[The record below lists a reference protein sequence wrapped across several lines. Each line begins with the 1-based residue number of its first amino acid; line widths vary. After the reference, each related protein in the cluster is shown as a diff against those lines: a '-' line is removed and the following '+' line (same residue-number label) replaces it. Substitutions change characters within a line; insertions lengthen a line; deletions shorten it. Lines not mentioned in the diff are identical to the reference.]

1 MFLFANREVLNLYTL
16 RSFLNSIGITWF
28 GESQVSSFELEL
40 DLSQTNLFD
49 CYRDSLVVLSNSGL
63 ELTRLTGAPQY
74 SETFHYSNPVL
85 QVRDSKILTYDR
97 GAKSLKTANGFGL
110 DFELTTE
117 YPILSA
123 KMDDKGSFAILTT
136 SKNYKAQAMVYNSSN
151 EAVYRWNSASS
162 YISDISLDE
171 DSHRLAIAGFNTGAA
186 ELSTTVTI
194 IDYRSGEIVAAGEP
208 IDGLVAALDYNADGG
223 LFAVTD
229 DALYVL
235 GPDGAQRGVYHFGD
249 STLSAASAELENGAL
264 LILSH
269 HVAGTSLSMVGVDTF
284 GKVMF
289 EIALDSYVEDLA
301 VSDKAILL
309 LVNNRA
315 LLYNSSGELQNTI
328 SVSDDVRKVA
338 VTSRQQ
344 ALILELNEVTVVQ

>member
-1 MFLFANREVLNLYTL
+1 MAT
-16 RSFLNSIGITWF
+16 
-28 GESQVSSFELEL
+28 
-40 DLSQTNLFD
+40 
-49 CYRDSLVVLSNSGL
+49 
-63 ELTRLTGAPQY
+63 
-74 SETFHYSNPVL
+74 
-85 QVRDSKILTYDR
+85 
-97 GAKSLKTANGFGL
+97 
-110 DFELTTE
+110 
-117 YPILSA
+117 
-123 KMDDKGSFAILTT
+123 
-136 SKNYKAQAMVYNSSN
+136 
-151 EAVYRWNSASS
+151 
-162 YISDISLDE
+162 
-171 DSHRLAIAGFNTGAA
+171 
-186 ELSTTVTI
+186 
-194 IDYRSGEIVAAGEP
+194 GEP
-208 IDGLVAALDYNADGG
+208 IDGLVAAIDYNADGG